1 MSIAAEKIAAA
12 ALALPEGERASLA
25 RELIVSLDL
34 EIHPDA
40 EAEWADVIDRRSREI
55 SEGKVQCRPV
65 AETVQNIRARLHASR
80 RQPS

>member
-1 MSIAAEKIAAA
+1 VSIAAEKIAAA

>member
-1 MSIAAEKIAAA
+1 MSIAAEKIAAD
-12 ALALPEGERASLA
+12 ALALPDEERAFLA

-34 EIHPDA
+34 EIDPNA
-40 EAEWADVIDRRSREI
+40 ESEWAKVIDRRSREI

-65 AETVQNIRARLHASR
+65 EEAVRNIRAKLHASR